1 MDIPCHNKPCYFC
14 VVALMTSLR
23 RYVPAQQIGPKMT
36 STSSVSSILSV
47 PNVPFLGAQKSTTD
61 RSKDDVNFF
70 SEQHPQRSKRA
81 VPRSTEVDEID
92 VTVNDA
98 STHSTSTK
106 HNFLLDTNSSKN
118 RSAWIPAVTVRQR
131 CYLCFSS
138 PNAVYSAL
146 KLRHE

>member
-1 MDIPCHNKPCYFC
+1 MLLLCRCPYDELA
-14 VVALMTSLR
+14 ALRTC
-23 RYVPAQQIGPKMT
+23 A
-36 STSSVSSILSV
+36 
-47 PNVPFLGAQKSTTD
+47 AD

-118 RSAWIPAVTVRQR
+118 RSA
-131 CYLCFSS
+131 
-138 PNAVYSAL
+138 
-146 KLRHE
+146 